1 MGHFLMPFAGR
12 FERSLE
18 GWGRSILPLLLLS
31 LITVAAQAGT
41 THTGARPAWSS
52 WVVKIEVVRLDGV
65 SELGSGVAIG
75 PQRVITNCHVVR
87 NAGTIRVSRG
97 DTSWPA
103 TMDAGDE
110 YRDLCFLRVPDYPG
124 APPQMAEPEDA
135 RVGIR
140 VFAVGYP
147 GGDFAV
153 SEGQIKG
160 LYTCVCDGG
169 RVIQTSAYFA
179 PGASGGGLFD
189 STGRLLGI
197 LTYKSTSGGNYHFAV
212 PIGWMKVL
220 GKIPPQTISG
230 KTTFWESATRDSGY
244 FLVACD
250 LEAREKWRSLLGL
263 SQDWTRQEPDNP
275 QAWMA
280 WGRANLNL
288 NHLDE
293 AVRGFR
299 RVLLLDS
306 THTEAQWELQKLE
319 IELGRPLID
328 TGVQ

>member
-1 MGHFLMPFAGR
+1 MKSGTREYGR
-12 FERSLE
+12 T
-18 GWGRSILPLLLLS
+18 GWESIAVLLLLV
-31 LITVAAQAGT
+31 LAAVAAPA
-41 THTGARPAWSS
+41 GARADARPDWTN
-52 WVVKIEVVRLDGV
+52 WVVKIEVMRLDGV
-65 SELGSGVAIG
+65 SELGSGVTIG

-87 NAGTIRVSRG
+87 NASAIWVSNG
-97 DTSWPA
+97 EKSWLA

-124 APPQMAEPEDA
+124 AAPAMAEPEDA

-147 GGDFAV
+147 GGSFAV
-153 SEGQIKG
+153 SEGQVKG
-160 LYTCVCDGG
+160 LFTCACDGG
-169 RVIQTSAYFA
+169 RVIQTSAYFD

-189 STGRLLGI
+189 SAGRLLGI
-197 LTYKSTSGGNYHFAV
+197 LTYKSGSGGSYHFAV
-212 PIGWMKVL
+212 PIGWMKQLSKMSPQGLL
-220 GKIPPQTISG
+220 GKN
-230 KTTFWESATRDSGY
+230 TFWESATRDSGY

-250 LEAREKWRSLLGL
+250 LSAKKNWSGMLKVAREWKE
-263 SQDWTRQEPDNP
+263 QEPDNP

-288 NHLDE
+288 GDTDE

-306 THTEAQWELQKLE
+306 THAEAGWELQKLE
-319 IELGRPLID
+319 IDLGRPLS
-328 TGVQ
+328 GGY

>member
-1 MGHFLMPFAGR
+1 MPLCSGN
-12 FERSLE
+12 LE
-18 GWGRSILPLLLLS
+18 NRWKEWRRLVVLLLLS
-31 LITVAAQAGT
+31 LLAATAHAAAQ
-41 THTGARPAWSS
+41 TGARLDWPS
-52 WVVKIEVVRLDGV
+52 WVLKIEVIRLDGTR
-65 SELGSGVAIG
+65 ELGSGVTIG

-97 DTSWPA
+97 YASWPA

-140 VFAVGYP
+140 VLAVGYP
-147 GGDFAV
+147 GGKFAV

-189 STGRLLGI
+189 SAGRLLGI
-197 LTYKSTSGGNYHFAV
+197 LTYKSSSGGNYHFAV
-212 PIGWMKVL
+212 PIGWMKHL
-220 GKIPPQTISG
+220 SRIPPQTISG

-250 LEAREKWRSLLGL
+250 LEAKEKWRSLLSL
-263 SQDWTRQEPDNP
+263 SRDWTRQEPDNP

-280 WGRANLNL
+280 WGRAHLNL
-288 NHLDE
+288 NQLDE

-306 THTEAQWELQKLE
+306 THAEAQWELQKLE

-328 TGVQ
+328 TEEQ